1 MRRIVLGVLG
11 LGNVGAGCL
20 RLLADNRAAIETRL
34 GASIEVKRVLVRDLA
49 RKRDVPVQPG
59 LLTTDVAS
67 ILNDPEI
74 DVIVELI
81 GGIEPARTYIL
92 DALRAGKHVVSAN
105 KAVLAERGAE
115 IFATAKAGGLG
126 VFFEGAVAGGIPLLR
141 SLREGLA
148 SDRIDSVCGI
158 LNGTS
163 NFILDAMGRRG
174 LTYADALKMA
184 QEAGFAEADP
194 SLDVSGGDAAHKLT
208 LLAQVAFGCRV
219 DHRKIPTEG
228 IESITALDMRIT
240 ADLGYVI
247 KSLAIAERTDNNT
260 DDNTATR
267 SEAVPLLQLRVQPTL
282 VPKNHV
288 LAGVHGPY
296 NACLVRSQGLGRSLY
311 YGQGAGM
318 MPTGVAVLS
327 DIIEIARLLLSQ
339 PKGNPLPVISIQ
351 SSPATTA
358 SLDNLEHENYLRIDA
373 PNRPGVL
380 GRITTCLGAHGVSIK
395 YMHQDGARGCDHVP
409 LIMLTEPAD
418 EAATVAALAE
428 IQAFPDLPHAPR
440 RLRILN
446 DTEDDT

>member
-1 MRRIVLGVLG
+1 VLG

-20 RLLADNRAAIETRL
+20 RLLADNRPAIEARL
-34 GASIEVKRVLVRDLA
+34 GASVEVKRVLVRDPA
-49 RKRDVPVQPG
+49 RERDVAVQPG
-59 LLTTDVAS
+59 LLTTDAAA

-81 GGIEPARTYIL
+81 GGVEPARTYIL
-92 DALRAGKHVVSAN
+92 AALRAGKHVVSAN

-115 IFATAKAGGLG
+115 IFATAKAKGLG

-148 SDRIDSVCGI
+148 SDRIDRVCGI

-208 LLAQVAFGCRV
+208 LLAQVAFGWRI
-219 DHRKIPTEG
+219 DPRNIPTEG
-228 IESITALDMRIT
+228 IESITALDMRAA

-247 KSLAIAERTDNNT
+247 KSLAIAERTGDIDAPNNNT
-260 DDNTATR
+260 G
-267 SEAVPLLQLRVQPTL
+267 PQLQVRVQPTL
-282 VPKNHV
+282 VPKDHV

-311 YGQGAGM
+311 YGRGAGM

-327 DIIEIARLLLSQ
+327 DIIEVARLLLTRL
-339 PKGNPLPVISIQ
+339 KGSPLSVVAIQ
-351 SSPATTA
+351 SSPATAA

-395 YMHQDGARGCDHVP
+395 YMHQDGAPGCDHVP
-409 LIMLTEPAD
+409 LIMLTEPAR
-418 EAATVAALAE
+418 EAATLAALAE
-428 IQAFPDLPHAPR
+428 LRASPDLPHAPH
-440 RLRILN
+440 RLRILS